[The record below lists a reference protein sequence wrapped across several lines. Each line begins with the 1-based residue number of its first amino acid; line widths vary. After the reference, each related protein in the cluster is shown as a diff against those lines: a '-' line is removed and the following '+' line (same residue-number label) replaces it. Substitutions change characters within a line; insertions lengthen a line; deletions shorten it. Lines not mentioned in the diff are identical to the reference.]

1 MPSCGRRPE
10 GLSKKAHQLIQIN
23 GPQDPK
29 RSACF
34 PENCVATPV
43 RRRIFFI
50 DGKGNIIET
59 ARFSP
64 AFLGHGA

>member
-1 MPSCGRRPE
+1 MRAPKFGGVPVPGSAMPSCGRRPE

-50 DGKGNIIET
+50 DGKGI
-59 ARFSP
+59 
-64 AFLGHGA
+64 